1 MVYSKSFCDMMA
13 AAKKVLAL
21 DYGAGS
27 MRSIEGIF
35 DGSRLGYREMLRCKN
50 ELVRVKDN
58 LYWDIGVMHRFAV
71 ESIGR
76 TSADSMGIDTWGADF
91 GMLDGHG
98 RLLFLPRT
106 YRDPQVQEF
115 AEEVF
120 SVISGYELFESNGTV
135 IEDICPLVHLC
146 YWKKYAPYWFEK
158 TRTIQLMANLICY
171 LLTGEVTF
179 DNTLASPSGMYSL
192 KWDDWNMEL
201 MEHLGLP
208 NVLPQTTERNDILG
222 VAGIPEGKRIPVM
235 RVCGHDT
242 SSALMAV
249 PAHCVER
256 ALYVSTGSWVMTG
269 CFLQEPVITREAFE
283 AGLSNENGFD
293 GEINFL
299 KYSNGLFI
307 VQECAREWKT
317 GGWEMDYGFLEKG
330 AKEAEYGGSIDPD
343 SPEFTKPGKMCQ
355 KILGYLERT
364 GQPQPKGKAEIY
376 AAVLNGIANSVAKT
390 MRDIIRILGKTF
402 DSIYVLGGG
411 AKSAYLCNAIKR
423 KTGLKLYAGPVEATA
438 MGNICT
444 QLIRQKELLNRSEAA
459 NLLRG
464 STKIREF

>member
-1 MVYSKSFCDMMA
+1 MA

-27 MRSIEGIF
+27 MRSIEGNF
-35 DGSRLGYREMLRCKN
+35 DGGRLECRELLRRGN
-50 ELVRVKDN
+50 ELVHVKGN
-58 LYWDIGVMHRFAV
+58 LFWDIGTMHRFAV
-71 ESIGR
+71 ESIGC
-76 TSADSMGIDTWGADF
+76 AENIDSVGIDTWGADF
-91 GMLDGHG
+91 GMLDGNG

-120 SVISGYELFESNGTV
+120 STISEYELFESNGTI

-146 YWKKYAPYWFEK
+146 YWKKYAPDWFNK

-171 LLTGEVTF
+171 LLTGEATF

-192 KWDDWNMEL
+192 ARDDWNMEI
-201 MEHLGLP
+201 MERLGLP
-208 NVLPQTTERNDILG
+208 DILPQTADRNDILG
-222 VAGIPEGKRIPVM
+222 MTGVPEGGGKIPVM
-235 RVCGHDT
+235 RICGHDT

-249 PAHCVER
+249 PACHAGK

-299 KYSNGLFI
+299 RYSNGLFI

-317 GGWEMDYGFLEKG
+317 EGWEMDYGFLERG
-330 AKEAEYGGSIDPD
+330 AKEARYGGYIDPD
-343 SPEFTKPGKMCQ
+343 SPEFTRPGGMQ
-355 KILGYLERT
+355 EKILAYMERT
-364 GQPQPKGKAEIY
+364 GQPKPDGRAQIY
-376 AAVLNGIANSVAKT
+376 AAILNGIANTAARTV
-390 MRDIIRILGKTF
+390 RDIVRILNDREF
-402 DSIYVLGGG
+402 DCIYVLGGG
-411 AKSAYLCNAIKR
+411 ANSAYLCNEIKR
-423 KTGLKLYAGPVEATA
+423 KTGLRLYAGPVEATA
-438 MGNICT
+438 IGNICT
-444 QLIRQKELLNRSEAA
+444 QLIRQKKLLNRSEAA
-459 NLLRG
+459 SLLRG
-464 STKIREF
+464 STKILEF